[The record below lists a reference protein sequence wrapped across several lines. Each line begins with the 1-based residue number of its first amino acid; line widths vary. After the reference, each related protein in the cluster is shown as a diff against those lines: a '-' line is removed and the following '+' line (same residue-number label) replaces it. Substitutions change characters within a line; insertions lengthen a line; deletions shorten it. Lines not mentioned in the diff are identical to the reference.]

1 MVNET
6 IPVLIN
12 HIKRLLELLDLILV
26 KHGKDIGSGPLG
38 PLLGARPAGGFS
50 TRHGGGW
57 WAFKKPGSRGATR
70 HTTPRAN
77 LIIDSQFKILVFFKS
92 PDRHK

>member
-50 TRHGGGW
+50 TRHGGPL
-57 WAFKKPGSRGATR
+57 KSRARGGRRATQR
-70 HTTPRAN
+70 PVPT
-77 LIIDSQFKILVFFKS
+77 
-92 PDRHK
+92 